1 MTKEDPDTPPKIA
14 STLNI
19 KGMQCPMPLYWARS
33 QVDALKP
40 GEMLEVLATDP
51 TTIPNFE
58 AFCRQTGNR
67 LVEAS
72 ETDGVFRLL
81 IEKAA

>member
-1 MTKEDPDTPPKIA
+1 MTKEAQATPPRIA
-14 STLNI
+14 ATLDI

-33 QVDALKP
+33 QVDTLKP

-51 TTIPNFE
+51 ATIPNFE
-58 AFCRQTGNR
+58 AFCRQTGHR

-72 ETDGVFRLL
+72 ENDGDFRLL
-81 IEKAA
+81 IEKTA